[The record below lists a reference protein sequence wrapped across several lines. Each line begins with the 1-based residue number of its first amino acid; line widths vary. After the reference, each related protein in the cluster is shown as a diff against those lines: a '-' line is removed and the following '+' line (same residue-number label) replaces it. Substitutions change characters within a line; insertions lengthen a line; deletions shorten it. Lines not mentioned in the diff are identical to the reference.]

1 MQIGIDAE
9 LQPECGLFHVRLL
22 QELYATIPIVH
33 IVAVPIDQK
42 ITADLYDCPVYV
54 TAARG
59 PTFVFT
65 AGLKTR
71 ELPLKWILAGV
82 AALMSIEE

>member
-1 MQIGIDAE
+1 MRIVIMRRV
-9 LQPECGLFHVRLL
+9 CTSRVHFVT

-42 ITADLYDCPVYV
+42 ITVDLYDCPVYV

-59 PTFVFT
+59 PTYVFT

-82 AALMSIEE
+82 AALMEIEE

>member
-1 MQIGIDAE
+1 
-9 LQPECGLFHVRLL
+9 
-22 QELYATIPIVH
+22 
-33 IVAVPIDQK
+33 VAVPIDQK
-42 ITADLYDCPVYV
+42 ITVDLYDCPVYV

-59 PTFVFT
+59 PTYVFT

-82 AALMSIEE
+82 AALMEIEE